1 MLLLRKKETGK
12 AYEII
17 TFKSQTKQLENLRA
31 RVLHIDEDRDLA
43 LLGTRPPFN
52 QSESCDQMSYIR
64 DLTGYIKL
72 PFASKEV
79 QILDKT
85 YVFGCPQKYASSAS
99 AGIISHV
106 NRDINTAGFQN
117 ASRSETLRNFTRTG

>member
-1 MLLLRKKETGK
+1 MFLWRKKETSK
-12 AYEII
+12 AVEII
-17 TFKSQTKQLENLRA
+17 TLKSQTKQLENLPA

-43 LLGTRPPFN
+43 LLSTRPPFN
-52 QSESCDQMSYIR
+52 QSENFDQMSYIR

-99 AGIISHV
+99 AGIISHI
-106 NRDINTAGFQN
+106 NRDVNTAGFQIFLGWN
-117 ASRSETLRNFTRTG
+117 L